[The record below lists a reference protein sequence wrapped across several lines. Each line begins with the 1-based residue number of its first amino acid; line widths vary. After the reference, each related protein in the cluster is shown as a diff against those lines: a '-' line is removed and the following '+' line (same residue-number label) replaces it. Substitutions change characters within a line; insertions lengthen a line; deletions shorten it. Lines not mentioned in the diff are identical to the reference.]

1 MAPWLGAPPSKNL
14 EACSHMLLDGA
25 TAMPQGNV
33 EADEGC
39 HKVWAEI
46 LLQTGLLYPHPFPT
60 EAKEQ
65 PDGAKEVLPRN
76 LLQGGP
82 LPIQLNG
89 CCGPCLEL
97 CQLLIH
103 HNSLG
108 KMRLEQ
114 CQGVPL
120 PWSWP

>member
-1 MAPWLGAPPSKNL
+1 MLPHQLQSYVMAPWLGAPPSKNL

-46 LLQTGLLYPHPFPT
+46 LLQTRLLYPHPFPT

-65 PDGAKEVLPRN
+65 PDGAKEVGMMEWILMEVGMMVVRMM
-76 LLQGGP
+76 L
-82 LPIQLNG
+82 
-89 CCGPCLEL
+89 
-97 CQLLIH
+97 
-103 HNSLG
+103 SL
-108 KMRLEQ
+108 MRMMMT
-114 CQGVPL
+114 
-120 PWSWP
+120 ST